1 MSPEFET
8 RRLLTAERAT
18 FVAPSQVPQGE
29 SLEDEV
35 FQAMFVSTRDFKPA
49 TTIIQTA
56 AQRDVYF
63 DVKEAHDKMM
73 NKYEDEVSELSF
85 NNKGDEIGRR
95 FLSDLFFS
103 VAYNSDEN
111 ISLRPWFLYQ
121 KEKYLIR
128 IKSQLRTLG
137 DFLQKT
143 ETQAAAGPCL

>member
-29 SLEDEV
+29 SLDDEV
-35 FQAMFVSTRDFKPA
+35 FQSMFVSPRDYKPA

-56 AQRDVYF
+56 AQRYVYF

-73 NKYEDEVSELSF
+73 RKYEDEVTKLII
-85 NNKGDEIGRR
+85 NNKGNEIRRR

-103 VAYNSDEN
+103 VAYNLDEF
-111 ISLRPWFLYQ
+111 IPFRPWFLY
-121 KEKYLIR
+121 
-128 IKSQLRTLG
+128 
-137 DFLQKT
+137 
-143 ETQAAAGPCL
+143 